1 MAELIIMSVF
11 LMGALLLV
19 ILLMIRKDI
28 KDIQESVNYIYN
40 NQSKVSYIY
49 KVVKEVRKEREKKEA
64 PLRKGKIQ

>member
-1 MAELIIMSVF
+1 MAELIIISVF
-11 LMGALLLV
+11 LMGALLLI

-49 KVVKEVRKEREKKEA
+49 KVVKGVRKEKAKKET

>member
-1 MAELIIMSVF
+1 MAELIIISVF
-11 LMGALLLV
+11 LMGALLLI

-49 KVVKEVRKEREKKEA
+49 KVVKEVRKEREKKTT
-64 PLRKGKIQ
+64 

>member
-1 MAELIIMSVF
+1 MGELIIMAVF
-11 LMGALLLV
+11 LMGALLLI

-49 KVVKEVRKEREKKEA
+49 KVVKEVRKEREKKT
-64 PLRKGKIQ
+64 I